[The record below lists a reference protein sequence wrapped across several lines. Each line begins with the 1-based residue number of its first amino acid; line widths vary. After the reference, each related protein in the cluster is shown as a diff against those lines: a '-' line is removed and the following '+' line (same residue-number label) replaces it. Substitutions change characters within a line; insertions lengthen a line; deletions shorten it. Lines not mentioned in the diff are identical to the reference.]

1 MSRKFKWDMWDFDL
15 DGSAYVIAKDECP
28 NKKDVPAYIVHEDG
42 LHPDVLNPELG
53 ECLCPEIVQEGG
65 VNFRCALTGGIM
77 RASQEVGMLSILG
90 HTISHTKDG
99 SRFGSSVSVI
109 GIEARR

>member
-42 LHPDVLNPELG
+42 LHPDVLNPEFG
-53 ECLCPEIVQEGG
+53 ECLCPEIVQEGWCKFQVRSDWCDYEG
-65 VNFRCALTGGIM
+65 EPAGGYVVHFGTHDMPHKGWFPVWIV
-77 RASQEVGMLSILG
+77 RLG
-90 HTISHTKDG
+90 DWY
-99 SRFGSSVSVI
+99 
-109 GIEARR
+109 